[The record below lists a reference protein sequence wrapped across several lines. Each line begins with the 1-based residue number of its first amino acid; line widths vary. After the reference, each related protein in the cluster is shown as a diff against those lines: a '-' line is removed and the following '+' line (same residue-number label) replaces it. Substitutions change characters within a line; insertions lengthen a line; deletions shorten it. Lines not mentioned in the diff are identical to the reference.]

1 MLRIFGHFVP
11 VPAVVIGLCEILLT
25 AAAIY
30 LATAPTTPALAGDFH
45 FATSSIQFS
54 LGISAIATGAMGAVG
69 LYNYDVFLDSRLM
82 ITKALLALAMVVP
95 TAAGGGL
102 FFSRDVLGGL
112 ADSWHALCFKSAA
125 AWMGCVVVT
134 RMALLRFSDIEM
146 FRRGVV
152 VLGTGVRAERIADLA
167 RRHANHYFVP
177 RAYVHIGADP
187 HMVAGETLDLD
198 NVKDNRALA
207 KFACKLGV
215 REVVVATD
223 ERRGMPVEQLLH
235 CKIEGVNVVDYLTFW
250 ERENGRIDIDA
261 LQPSWLIYS
270 DGFRQGR
277 IVNLVKRTFDL
288 TVSFM
293 LLAVTLPV
301 IALTALAIRLES
313 SGPVLYRQERVGYH
327 NRSFML
333 YKFRS
338 MRPDAER
345 DGAPRWAANRDPRIT
360 RVGAIIRRFRIDE
373 LPQLWNVFKGN
384 MSFVGPRPERPFFV
398 DQLAECIPFYN
409 ERHSVKPGITGWAQV
424 NYSYGAS
431 LEDARQ
437 KLAYDL
443 YYVKNRTLF
452 LDIVILIQ
460 TVRVILFREGAR

>member
-11 VPAVVIGLCEILLT
+11 IPAVVIGLCEILLT

-30 LATAPTTPALAGDFH
+30 LATAPTTRALAGDFH

-54 LGISAIATGAMGAVG
+54 LGISAVATGAMGAVG

-95 TAAGGGL
+95 AAAIGGL
-102 FFSRDVLGGL
+102 FFTRDVLGGL

-134 RMALLRFSDIEM
+134 RMALLRFSDIEI

-198 NVKDNRALA
+198 SVTDHRALA
-207 KFACKLGV
+207 KFTRKLGV

-277 IVNLVKRTFDL
+277 VINLVKRTFDL

-293 LLAVTLPV
+293 LLMVTLPV

-313 SGPVLYRQERVGYH
+313 PGPVLYRQERVGYH

-398 DQLAECIPFYN
+398 GQLAECIPFYN

>member
-11 VPAVVIGLCEILLT
+11 IPAVVIGFCEIMMT

-30 LATAPTTPALAGDFH
+30 LATAPTTTALAGEFH
-45 FATSSIQFS
+45 FTASSIQFS
-54 LGISAIATGAMGAVG
+54 LGMSAIATGAMGAVG

-82 ITKALLALAMVVP
+82 ITKGLLALAMVVP
-95 TAAGGGL
+95 AAAIGGL
-102 FFSRDVLGGL
+102 FLSRDMLGDL
-112 ADSWHALCFKSAA
+112 AGSWHALMFKSAA

-134 RMALLRFSDIEM
+134 RVALMRFSDIQM

-152 VLGTGVRAERIADLA
+152 VLGTGARAERIADLA
-167 RRHANHYFVP
+167 RRHANHYFEP

-187 HMVAGETLDLD
+187 HLVPAEDLDLSA
-198 NVKDNRALA
+198 VKDHRALA
-207 KFACKLGV
+207 KFARGLGV

-223 ERRGMPVEQLLH
+223 ERRGMPIEQLLH

-250 ERENGRIDIDA
+250 ERENGRIDIEA

-277 IVNLVKRTFDL
+277 IVNLTKRAFDL
-288 TVSFM
+288 VVSF
-293 LLAVTLPV
+293 LLLVATLPV
-301 IALTALAIRLES
+301 IGLTALAIKLES
-313 SGPVLYRQERVGYH
+313 PGPVIYRQERVGYH
-327 NRSFML
+327 NRTFML

-338 MRPDAER
+338 MRADAER
-345 DGAPRWAANRDPRIT
+345 DGAPRWAANGDPRIT
-360 RVGAIIRRFRIDE
+360 RTGAIIRRFRIDE

-398 DQLAECIPFYN
+398 DQLADSIPFYN

>member
-11 VPAVVIGLCEILLT
+11 IPAIVIGLCEILLIS
-25 AAAIY
+25 AAIY
-30 LATAPTTPALAGDFH
+30 LATAPDNPALAGEFH
-45 FATSSIQFS
+45 FTASSIRFS
-54 LGISAIATGAMGAVG
+54 LGMSAVATGVMGAVG

-82 ITKALLALAMVVP
+82 MTKALLALAMVVP
-95 TAAGGGL
+95 AAAIGGL
-102 FFSRDVLGGL
+102 FFTSNMLGGI
-112 ADSWHALCFKSAA
+112 ADSWHALAFKSAA

-134 RMALLRFSDIEM
+134 RMALLRFSDVEM

-152 VLGTGVRAERIADLA
+152 VLGTGVRAARIADLA
-167 RRHANHYFVP
+167 RRRANHYFVP

-187 HMVAGETLDLD
+187 HLVASESLDLD
-198 NVKDNRALA
+198 AIKDSRALA
-207 KFACKLGV
+207 KFARTLGV

-223 ERRGMPVEQLLH
+223 ERRGMPIEQLLH

-277 IVNLVKRTFDL
+277 IVNLAKRAFDL

-293 LLAVTLPV
+293 LLAAALPV

-313 SGPVLYRQERVGYH
+313 PGSVLYRQERVGYH
-327 NRSFML
+327 NRTFML

-338 MRPDAER
+338 MRTDAER
-345 DGAPRWAANRDPRIT
+345 DGAPRWATNGDPRIT

-398 DQLAECIPFYN
+398 EQLAEQIAFYD

>member
-11 VPAVVIGLCEILLT
+11 IPAVVIGLCEILLT
-25 AAAIY
+25 ASAIY
-30 LATAPTTPALAGDFH
+30 LATAPTTQALAGEFH
-45 FATSSIQFS
+45 FTASSIQFS
-54 LGISAIATGAMGAVG
+54 LGMSALATGAMGAVG

-82 ITKALLALAMVVP
+82 ITKALLALALVVP
-95 TAAGGGL
+95 AAAIGGL
-102 FFSRDVLGGL
+102 FLTRDMLGGL
-112 ADSWHALCFKSAA
+112 ADSWHGLVFKSAT

-134 RMALLRFSDIEM
+134 RMALLRFSDVEM

-152 VLGTGVRAERIADLA
+152 VLGTGVRAQRIAELA

-187 HMVAGETLDLD
+187 HLIDGEDLDLD
-198 NVKDNRALA
+198 AVKDHRTLA
-207 KFACKLGV
+207 KFARKLGV

-223 ERRGMPVEQLLH
+223 ERRGMPVAQLLH

-277 IVNLVKRTFDL
+277 VVNLTKRAFDL
-288 TVSFM
+288 VVSFM
-293 LLAVTLPV
+293 LLVATLPV
-301 IALTALAIRLES
+301 IALTALMIKLES
-313 SGPVLYRQERVGYH
+313 PGSVIYRQERVGYH
-327 NRSFML
+327 NRTFML

-338 MRPDAER
+338 MRADAER
-345 DGAPRWAANRDPRIT
+345 DGAPRWAASGDPRVT
-360 RVGAIIRRFRIDE
+360 RIGAIIRRFRIDE

-398 DQLAECIPFYN
+398 DQLAASIPFYI

-452 LDIVILIQ
+452 LDVVILIQ

>member
-11 VPAVVIGLCEILLT
+11 IPAVVIGLCEILLS

-30 LATAPTTPALAGDFH
+30 LATAPNTQALAGEFH

-54 LGISAIATGAMGAVG
+54 LGMSAIATGAMGAVG

-82 ITKALLALAMVVP
+82 ITKALLALAMIVP
-95 TAAGGGL
+95 AAAIGGL
-102 FFSRDVLGGL
+102 FFTRDVLGGL

-125 AWMGCVVVT
+125 AWMGCVVIT

-152 VLGTGVRAERIADLA
+152 VLGTGVRAKRIADLA
-167 RRHANHYFVP
+167 QRHANHYFAP
-177 RAYVHIGADP
+177 RAFVHVGADP
-187 HMVAGETLDLD
+187 YLVAAETVDLD
-198 NVKDNRALA
+198 NVKDHRALA
-207 KFACKLGV
+207 KIARKLGV

-250 ERENGRIDIDA
+250 ERENGRIDIEA

-277 IVNLVKRTFDL
+277 VVNLVKRAFDL
-288 TVSFM
+288 TVSF
-293 LLAVTLPV
+293 LLLVATLPV

-313 SGPVLYRQERVGYH
+313 PGPVLYRQERIGYH
-327 NRSFML
+327 NRGYML

-338 MRPDAER
+338 MRTDAER
-345 DGAPRWAANRDPRIT
+345 DGAPQWAASRDPRVT

-398 DQLAECIPFYN
+398 NQLAEKIPFYN

-431 LEDARQ
+431 LDDARH

>member
-11 VPAVVIGLCEILLT
+11 IPALVIGLCEILLT

-30 LATAPTTPALAGDFH
+30 LATAPNTQALAGEFH

-95 TAAGGGL
+95 AAAIGGL
-102 FFSRDVLGGL
+102 FFTRDVLGGL

-125 AWMGCVVVT
+125 AWMGCVVIT

-177 RAYVHIGADP
+177 RAYVHVGADP
-187 HMVAGETLDLD
+187 HLVAAETVDLD
-198 NVKDNRALA
+198 NVKDHRALA
-207 KFACKLGV
+207 KIARKLGV

-277 IVNLVKRTFDL
+277 CGNLIKRAFDL

-293 LLAVTLPV
+293 LLVATLPV

-313 SGPVLYRQERVGYH
+313 PGPVLYRQERV
-327 NRSFML
+327 
-333 YKFRS
+333 
-338 MRPDAER
+338 
-345 DGAPRWAANRDPRIT
+345 
-360 RVGAIIRRFRIDE
+360 
-373 LPQLWNVFKGN
+373 
-384 MSFVGPRPERPFFV
+384 
-398 DQLAECIPFYN
+398 
-409 ERHSVKPGITGWAQV
+409 
-424 NYSYGAS
+424 
-431 LEDARQ
+431 
-437 KLAYDL
+437 
-443 YYVKNRTLF
+443 
-452 LDIVILIQ
+452 
-460 TVRVILFREGAR
+460 

>member
-11 VPAVVIGLCEILLT
+11 IPALVIGLCEILLT

-30 LATAPTTPALAGDFH
+30 LATAPNTQALAGEFH

-95 TAAGGGL
+95 AAAIGGL
-102 FFSRDVLGGL
+102 FFTRDVLGGL

-125 AWMGCVVVT
+125 AWMGCVVIT

-177 RAYVHIGADP
+177 RAYVHVGADP
-187 HMVAGETLDLD
+187 HLVAAETVDLD
-198 NVKDNRALA
+198 NVKDHRALA
-207 KFACKLGV
+207 KIARKLGV

-277 IVNLVKRTFDL
+277 FVNLVKRAFDL

-293 LLAVTLPV
+293 LLVATLPV

-313 SGPVLYRQERVGYH
+313 PGPVLYRQDRVGYH
-327 NRSFML
+327 NRRFML
-333 YKFRS
+333 YKYRS
-338 MRPDAER
+338 MRTDAER
-345 DGAPRWAANRDPRIT
+345 DGAPQWAANRD
-360 RVGAIIRRFRIDE
+360 
-373 LPQLWNVFKGN
+373 
-384 MSFVGPRPERPFFV
+384 
-398 DQLAECIPFYN
+398 
-409 ERHSVKPGITGWAQV
+409 
-424 NYSYGAS
+424 
-431 LEDARQ
+431 
-437 KLAYDL
+437 
-443 YYVKNRTLF
+443 
-452 LDIVILIQ
+452 
-460 TVRVILFREGAR
+460 